1 MSKVI
6 NLTKDTFNSEVI
18 ESSLP
23 VLVDFWAPWCQP
35 CLMMAPILEE
45 LADEY
50 DGKLKIAKLNIEEPE
65 NQAYAMLYDIMS
77 IPNMK
82 LFKNGKVVEEIIGL
96 HSKQQ
101 MKQILDPHLKE

>member
-35 CLMMAPILEE
+35 CVMMAPILEE
-45 LADEY
+45 LADSY
-50 DGKLKIAKLNIEEPE
+50 DGKLKVAKLDIENPE

-82 LFKNGKVVEEIIGL
+82 LFQNGKVVEEIIGL

-101 MKQILDPHLKE
+101 MKEILQRHLE